1 MRSTHTPL
9 CRHLHGLVAALTRRC
24 HPRGLL
30 AGAALLASP
39 ARAHVG
45 APVDAIDVAQVGAAG
60 RALEASIGLIW
71 TETGG
76 DWRWVCHEAVTRAD
90 AVLAPR
96 YAVAGRHWVAVVS
109 RLEQSRTGTDAVY
122 WTDDGCDWTVAE
134 GLEGH
139 EIEAL
144 AMDGGGELVLAVS
157 RDREAASNRIYRSTD
172 GGRSFGAVLE
182 VEGQELTS
190 VVLATGSA
198 GTAVVGGV
206 DTAGQGW
213 LHWSGDQGLSW
224 SSAAVVEGE
233 VVAMALHPDD
243 PTVGFAVIDGVGEE
257 TLLRTADSGAS
268 VEVVLAPGEPI
279 SDVEVG
285 GDGAAWVAVGGSAFL
300 RAADGRA
307 FELVTAAPPGL
318 GLQVAD
324 ETVLLATR
332 FELLNEALYSG
343 TAAAGFDPEFS
354 FYELDGPLD
363 CPAETVGATVCAPL
377 YPVLEESLGLVWP
390 DSGGP
395 GGDGGEGD
403 AGAGAEG
410 PGTGGDGGADR
421 DSASPQ
427 DGLSDGKDGGS
438 GCGSR
443 GLVWL
448 LPLGL
453 AGVALRR
460 PRRP

>member
-1 MRSTHTPL
+1 M
-9 CRHLHGLVAALTRRC
+9 VE
-24 HPRGLL
+24 
-30 AGAALLASP
+30 
-39 ARAHVG
+39 VG
-45 APVDAIDVAQVGAAG
+45 EGG

-71 TETGG
+71 TDGG
-76 DWRWVCHEAVTRAD
+76 DEWQWVCHEAITSPD

-96 YAVAGRHWVAVVS
+96 YAVAGRHWVGVVS
-109 RLEQSRTGTDAVY
+109 RLEQSRTGADAVY
-122 WTDDGCDWTVAE
+122 WTDDGCTWTVAE

-139 EIEAL
+139 EVEAV
-144 AMDGGGELVLAVS
+144 AMDGAGELVLAVS
-157 RDREAASNRIYRSTD
+157 RDREAPRNAIYRSTD
-172 GGRSFGAVLE
+172 GGRSFAPVLE
-182 VEGQELTS
+182 LEGQELTS

-198 GTAVVGGV
+198 QTAAVGGV

-213 LHWSGDQGLSW
+213 LHWSGDRGLSW
-224 SSAAVVEGE
+224 SSAAVTEGE
-233 VVAMALHPDD
+233 VLAMALHPDD
-243 PTVGFAVIDGVGEE
+243 PAVGYAVIDGVGEE
-257 TLLRTADSGAS
+257 TLLRTDDGGAS
-268 VEVVLAPGEPI
+268 VEVVLDPGSPI
-279 SDVEVG
+279 SDVELG
-285 GDGAAWVAVGGSAFL
+285 ADGAAWAAVAGSAFL
-300 RAADGRA
+300 RAEDGRS
-307 FELVTAAPPGL
+307 FELVTEAPPGL
-318 GLQVAD
+318 GLQLAG

-343 TAAAGFDPEFS
+343 TVAAGFDPEFS

-363 CPAETVGATVCAPL
+363 CPPETAGATICAPL

-395 GGDGGEGD
+395 GGSS
-403 AGAGAEG
+403 
-410 PGTGGDGGADR
+410 GGDGGSDGTEGLDPGEGDGAGG
-421 DSASPQ
+421 DSAVPQ
-427 DGLSDGKDGGS
+427 DGLSDGKDGSS

>member
-1 MRSTHTPL
+1 M
-9 CRHLHGLVAALTRRC
+9 
-24 HPRGLL
+24 
-30 AGAALLASP
+30 
-39 ARAHVG
+39 G
-45 APVDAIDVAQVGAAG
+45 APVDAIDVVEVGEGG

-71 TETGG
+71 TESG
-76 DWRWVCHEAVTRAD
+76 DEWRWVCHEAITSPD

-96 YAVAGRHWVAVVS
+96 YAVAGRHWVGVVS
-109 RLEQSRTGTDAVY
+109 RLEQTRTGTDAVY
-122 WTDDGCDWTVAE
+122 WTDDGCAWTVAE
-134 GLEGH
+134 GLAGH
-139 EIEAL
+139 EIEAV
-144 AMDGGGELVLAVS
+144 AMDGAGELVLAVS
-157 RDREAASNRIYRSTD
+157 RDREAASNAIYRSTD
-172 GGRSFGAVLE
+172 GGRSFAPVFE
-182 VEGQELTS
+182 VEDQELTS

-198 GTAVVGGV
+198 QTAVVGGV

-213 LHWSGDQGLSW
+213 LHWSGDRGLSW
-224 SSAAVVEGE
+224 SSAAVTEGE

-243 PTVGFAVIDGVGEE
+243 PAVGYAVIDGVGEE
-257 TLLRTADSGAS
+257 TLLRTDDGGAT
-268 VEVVLAPGEPI
+268 VEVVLDPGSPI
-279 SDVEVG
+279 SDVEVDASG
-285 GDGAAWVAVGGSAFL
+285 EAWAAVAGSAFL
-300 RAADGRA
+300 RAADGRS
-307 FELVTAAPPGL
+307 FSLVTEAPPGL
-318 GLQVAD
+318 GLQLAG

-332 FELLNEALYSG
+332 FELLNEALFSG
-343 TAAAGFDPEFS
+343 TVADGFDPEFS

-395 GGDGGEGD
+395 GGGSD
-403 AGAGAEG
+403 
-410 PGTGGDGGADR
+410 GDGGAGDGGSDAGGSGGGSDGGAEA
-421 DSASPQ
+421 DSANPQ
-427 DGLSDGKDGGS
+427 DGVSDGKDSSS